1 MSTTLIKTL
10 SNNHFMLVSSF
21 QFPSLD
27 KMTINFKIF
36 YVISCIA
43 ITCAIREQ
51 FKRRPI
57 IESRIVGGF
66 QTSIE
71 SFPYQVSLQKGGSH
85 FCGGVIV
92 RNLEFD
98 VK

>member
-1 MSTTLIKTL
+1 
-10 SNNHFMLVSSF
+10 MLVSAILCPTTDNF
-21 QFPSLD
+21 F
-27 KMTINFKIF
+27 KMTINVKIF

-43 ITCAIREQ
+43 ITCAIPEQ

-57 IESRIVGGF
+57 IDNRIVGGF
-66 QTSIE
+66 QTSID
-71 SFPYQVSLQKGGSH
+71 SFPYQVSLQREGSH

-92 RNLEFD
+92 RNPYFD